1 MIVHGGKVMA
11 MNKIKKSDV
20 IKVTA
25 GVGIGIAGTLATEKL
40 VVPAIKK
47 KVAAKKAAKVSATVD
62 IQVNKNNPDD
72 KQ

>member
-1 MIVHGGKVMA
+1 MA

-20 IKVTA
+20 IKITA
-25 GVGIGIAGTLATEKL
+25 GIGIGVAGTLATEKL

-62 IQVNKNNPDD
+62 VNINKNNSDSE
-72 KQ
+72 

>member
-1 MIVHGGKVMA
+1 MA

-25 GVGIGIAGTLATEKL
+25 GVGIGVAGTLATEKL
-40 VVPAIKK
+40 VIPAIKK

-62 IQVNKNNPDD
+62 VNINKNSSDE
-72 KQ
+72 

>member
-1 MIVHGGKVMA
+1 MA

-47 KVAAKKAAKVSATVD
+47 KIAAKKAAKVSATVD
-62 IQVNKNNPDD
+62 VNINKNNSDSE
-72 KQ
+72 

>member
-1 MIVHGGKVMA
+1 MA
-11 MNKIKKSDV
+11 IKIKKSDV

-62 IQVNKNNPDD
+62 VNINKENNSDN
-72 KQ
+72 K

>member
-20 IKVTA
+20 IKVAA
-25 GVGIGIAGTLATEKL
+25 GVGIGVAGTLATEKL

-47 KVAAKKAAKVSATVD
+47 KVAAKKAAKATVD
-62 IQVNKNNPDD
+62 VNINKNSSDD
-72 KQ
+72 E

>member
-1 MIVHGGKVMA
+1 MA

-47 KVAAKKAAKVSATVD
+47 RAAAKKATKASATVD
-62 IQVNKNNPDD
+62 VNINKNNSDE
-72 KQ
+72 

>member
-1 MIVHGGKVMA
+1 MA

-62 IQVNKNNPDD
+62 VNINKVNNSDN
-72 KQ
+72 K

>member
-1 MIVHGGKVMA
+1 MA

-62 IQVNKNNPDD
+62 VNVNKGNDSDN
-72 KQ
+72 K

>member
-1 MIVHGGKVMA
+1 MA
-11 MNKIKKSDV
+11 IKIKKSDV

-47 KVAAKKAAKVSATVD
+47 RVAAKKAAKVSATVD
-62 IQVNKNNPDD
+62 VNVNANNSGDE
-72 KQ
+72 

>member
-1 MIVHGGKVMA
+1 MA

-25 GVGIGIAGTLATEKL
+25 GIGIGVAGTLATEKL

-47 KVAAKKAAKVSATVD
+47 KVAAKKAAKASATVD
-62 IQVNKNNPDD
+62 VNINKNSSDE
-72 KQ
+72 

>member
-1 MIVHGGKVMA
+1 MA

-25 GVGIGIAGTLATEKL
+25 GIGVGVAGTLATEKL

-47 KVAAKKAAKVSATVD
+47 RVAAKKAAKATVD
-62 IQVNKNNPDD
+62 VNINKNNSDE
-72 KQ
+72 

>member
-1 MIVHGGKVMA
+1 MA

>member
-1 MIVHGGKVMA
+1 MA

-47 KVAAKKAAKVSATVD
+47 KVAAKKAAKASATVD
-62 IQVNKNNPDD
+62 VNINKENNSDN
-72 KQ
+72 K

>member
-1 MIVHGGKVMA
+1 MA

-47 KVAAKKAAKVSATVD
+47 KEAAKKAAKASATVD
-62 IQVNKNNPDD
+62 VNINKNNSDSE
-72 KQ
+72 

>member
-1 MIVHGGKVMA
+1 MA

-47 KVAAKKAAKVSATVD
+47 KVAAKASATVD
-62 IQVNKNNPDD
+62 VNINKGNDSNNE
-72 KQ
+72 

>member
-47 KVAAKKAAKVSATVD
+47 KIAAKKAAKVSATVD
-62 IQVNKNNPDD
+62 VNINKNNSDSE
-72 KQ
+72 

>member
-1 MIVHGGKVMA
+1 MA

-40 VVPAIKK
+40 VVPVIKK
-47 KVAAKKAAKVSATVD
+47 KVAAKKAAKASATVD
-62 IQVNKNNPDD
+62 VNINKENNFDN
-72 KQ
+72 K

>member
-1 MIVHGGKVMA
+1 MA

-25 GVGIGIAGTLATEKL
+25 GIGIGVAGTLATEKL

-47 KVAAKKAAKVSATVD
+47 KVAAKKASKVSATVD
-62 IQVNKNNPDD
+62 IQVNKNDSND

>member
-1 MIVHGGKVMA
+1 MA

-47 KVAAKKAAKVSATVD
+47 KVAAKKAAKASATID
-62 IQVNKNNPDD
+62 VNINKENNSDN
-72 KQ
+72 K